1 MRVLIVEPSKTYR
14 HVLSGLFSDAGY
26 EAVGVGSGKE
36 GLVSGEK
43 EEFDLICS
51 SYLLPDMSG
60 IDFTRKLRKNG
71 RQQLPIILL
80 TSEEDTGVLIKALR
94 AGITE
99 TFPKSN
105 LVELEEFIIDFQES
119 SQSTT
124 SGLSGRVLYVEDS
137 RSAAHVVKKYLMKH
151 GLDID
156 HFPDAEQ
163 ALEAFDPDKH
173 DLVLTD
179 VILSGP
185 MSGLSLARAIR
196 RMGDTKRNIP
206 ILAMSGEDDVSRKIE
221 LLRGGVNDYVS
232 KPVVEEEL
240 LARVRNLIE
249 NKQLLDQVERQR
261 KRLKELA
268 HTDQLTSL
276 LNRHCIVDVV
286 PKLIKKTADEK
297 KRLSVIIIDVDHFK
311 KINDQYGHATGDAV
325 LAETARL
332 LKESCSPDDL
342 AIRFGGEEF
351 VLVLPDCDSK
361 QAQKRAQ
368 TLRKAFID
376 LKPEGISITASF
388 GVTTASARHLS
399 NFNTLFEIA
408 DKAVYTAKENGRN
421 RVVYTPVT

>member
-14 HVLSGLFSDAGY
+14 HVLSGLFSDAGF
-26 EAVGVGSGKE
+26 EAIEVGTGEE
-36 GLVSGEK
+36 GLSSGEQEK
-43 EEFDLICS
+43 FDLICS

-71 RQQLPIILL
+71 RQQLPIILP

-105 LVELEEFIIDFQES
+105 LVELEEFINDFQES
-119 SQSTT
+119 SQSKS
-124 SGLSGRVLYVEDS
+124 SGLNGRILYVEDS
-137 RSAAHVVKKYLMKH
+137 RSAAHVVQKYLTKH
-151 GLDID
+151 GLEMD

-163 ALEAFDPDKH
+163 ALRAFDPEKH

-240 LARVRNLIE
+240 LVRVRNLIE

-276 LNRHCIVDVV
+276 LNRHCIVDIV
-286 PKLIKKTADEK
+286 PTLISETAERK
-297 KRLSVIIIDVDHFK
+297 KRLSVIIVDIDHFK
-311 KINDQYGHATGDAV
+311 TINDQHGHSTGDVV

-332 LKESCSPDDL
+332 LKESCREEDL

-351 VLVLPDCDSK
+351 VIILPDCDSK
-361 QAQKRAQ
+361 EAQRRAQ
-368 TLRKAFID
+368 SLRKAFID
-376 LKPEGISITASF
+376 LKPEGIPITASF
-388 GVTTASARHLS
+388 GVTTATAKQLS
-399 NFNTLFEIA
+399 DFNTLFEVA

-421 RVVYTPVT
+421 RVVYMPIV